1 MYLEKEDYRTRITMA
16 RLDMITEKDPNLL
29 TDADKFARDII
40 RGYLGKIY
48 DIEGEF
54 VKTQNSR
61 DGMVLNW
68 AINIASYIIYQRVP
82 DADVPE
88 KVIKNYDD
96 TITILAEVSRGKT
109 PVNLPRLENTD
120 GEPITMRR
128 IGSAAPRTHQL

>member
-29 TDADKFARDII
+29 SDADKFARDII

-48 DIEGEF
+48 DIDGEF
-54 VKTQNSR
+54 VKTANNR

-109 PVNLPRLENTD
+109 PVNLTRLENTD
-120 GEPITMRR
+120 GQPVTMRR
-128 IGSAAPRTHQL
+128 IGSATPRTHQL